1 MGHWPNVG
9 REGEVGGPQ
18 GGIYQTVSALT
29 QELNTDTPK
38 PPMTETPALRA
49 EFPDGTAS
57 PHRGLRPSP
66 ETPSCSDFKDRC
78 PCPVQAGPQADPRS
92 RASLLWPPPA
102 CWFSDPDEMPWG
114 SPGTLPSATSHLWMG
129 IEGHLHFLISA
140 LYPNF
145 LQSECITLPIL
156 KK

>member
-18 GGIYQTVSALT
+18 GGWSSGWHLPNSLSI
-29 QELNTDTPK
+29 NPGTDTPK

-57 PHRGLRPSP
+57 PHRGLWPPP

-102 CWFSDPDEMPWG
+102 CWFSDPDETPWG

-129 IEGHLHFLISA
+129 IEGHLRFLISA

-145 LQSECITLPIL
+145 LQSECITLPI
-156 KK
+156 